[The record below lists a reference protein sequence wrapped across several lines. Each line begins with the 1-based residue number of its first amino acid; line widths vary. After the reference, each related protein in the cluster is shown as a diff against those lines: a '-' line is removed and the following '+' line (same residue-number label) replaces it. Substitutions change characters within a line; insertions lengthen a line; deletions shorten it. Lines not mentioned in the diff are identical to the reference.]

1 MGGYFSKE
9 KKDRDNKNRREDF
22 IEEPWNL
29 QVNHRS
35 FNNQLYRENF
45 NVNSQS
51 TCDSGSC
58 KNLISNEIKKK
69 HYVRLKNNIKKILY
83 IKSRRN
89 YVNNQINILYNEL
102 SKLNQAEYFS
112 NIDSIGKI
120 NNILNKFKIEL
131 NRLDNELAYITS
143 YEIEFKQLQD
153 EMINKIND

>member
-1 MGGYFSKE
+1 MGRYFSK
-9 KKDRDNKNRREDF
+9 DKNAPREDF

-29 QVNHRS
+29 QVNHHP

-45 NVNSQS
+45 NVNSES

-69 HYVRLKNNIKKILY
+69 HYVRLKNNIEKILY
-83 IKSRRN
+83 LKSKRN
-89 YVNNQINILYNEL
+89 HINNQINILYKEL
-102 SKLNQAEYFS
+102 SKINQAEYLN
-112 NIDSIGKI
+112 NIDSIAKI
-120 NNILNKFKIEL
+120 NNILNKFKFEL

-143 YEIEFKQLQD
+143 YEIELKELQD